1 MINNISVL
9 ICPVGEPG
17 PIPKGL
23 NVDSDQS
30 IDAFCGVMIENGQI
44 RSLTE
49 EELEE
54 LEELKNLS
62 KSKEV

>member
-9 ICPVGEPG
+9 KCPVGEPG
-17 PIPKGL
+17 EPGVTT
-23 NVDSDQS
+23 NQS
-30 IDAFCGVMIENGQI
+30 IDSFCGVMIKNGQI

-54 LEELKNLS
+54 LKNLS

>member
-1 MINNISVL
+1 MIDNISVL
-9 ICPVGEPG
+9 KCPVGEPG
-17 PIPKGL
+17 PIPKEL
-23 NVDSDQS
+23 DVDSDQP
-30 IDAFCGVMIENGQI
+30 IDAFCGVMMQNGQI

-54 LEELKNLS
+54 LKNLS